1 MIKSSVI
8 DKLYEADLCQA
19 IGSVYTDASYKIRN
33 NGTAE
38 GCSPFKNERTPSF
51 KVSNVKNIW
60 KDFGSGKGGTSII
73 DFIQAYKGVNFIEAV
88 KLACETLN
96 IPIEYEKETD
106 EQKEKRSQKQSL
118 TQILKKTAEIYR
130 QNFVGLPPESEAKKY
145 MLSRNF
151 TDEIVDNFGIGYA
164 LAGLYE
170 AFKEQA
176 IVSDGEALGLL
187 RKNNQGNYY
196 DFFKGRII
204 FPIAD
209 KYGYCVG
216 FGGRILTNDKKQPKY
231 INSPESAIFDK
242 SNLLYG
248 FHLARNTIAQTGEV
262 YLVEGYT
269 DVMRMHQ
276 IGFTNTVATLGTAL
290 TPQHLQQLKKLCRK
304 VIIFRDS
311 DSAGQNAAHRD
322 LEMILQAGL
331 FAELVV
337 FPSETKEDPDSI
349 GQRPEAVE
357 LIKYSR
363 NDAILH
369 LIGEAYRAALD
380 RYTEKHG
387 ERKKALLL
395 PEDKKN
401 LTELAGKLVGCIP
414 DNTTREAYTEQLKE
428 LFKIKIASKSE
439 KFEKQYIKA
448 PDIII
453 DMGEKNSSLSR
464 PVGDGDGSLDFYHFP
479 DEVDDPYLYKR
490 EIIEY
495 GLFQH
500 RNRIYTSAGKEG
512 KEYFMAISNFSIEIV
527 QHMQDEQFPMKLI
540 RICNVH
546 NTEKIFDVISDKIN
560 TLPSFKNVVTS
571 YGNFSFS
578 GTAAQHERLL
588 RFLFDRMGN
597 GRKID
602 VLGWQP
608 EGFWVWNNKIVIP
621 GEREEIINKE
631 GLFKLNN
638 ESYYIPSANR
648 NYDKN
653 IYKYGAQ
660 KKFKSFETSM
670 SIPNYFRQVYKVHR
684 GYAITGIL
692 FGIGSLFQDIVVSCT
707 GFFPILFYFGP
718 ASTGKD
724 NICEAI
730 QSFTGV
736 PQTAIQL
743 EGAASTIKAQIREF
757 AQFSN
762 GISQL
767 SEYKRG
773 NPQVDGIIKGLWD
786 RRGYKRGSIESK
798 VAVDEVPIISSTIL
812 TGNDYPSAEALISR
826 LIWEEMESR
835 EFSEEE
841 KKEYDKLKDIVR
853 KGISGISDTFINQRQ
868 LFEERF
874 LDTYRVN
881 KIALGKIEKLQNV
894 PTRIIDNLSVLHTI
908 YNIFEAQQ
916 FFPFGK
922 ADMIDHFE
930 KIVENQKR
938 KLDTDSPIN
947 KFWDCFLSCMRLTQ
961 GEKLRVD
968 INVREEGGLLKF
980 NFTTVFSIIQRQWF
994 VQYREA
1000 SPSKAEMRKLIKEC
1014 DAYRDEAKSIR
1025 INMEL
1030 NSPTSAFILDLN
1042 KINIKQELMAEIEL
1056 QRMQTGKNSNFVPAP
1071 LADKDVPEA
1080 LINEDDLPY

>member
-19 IGSVYTDASYKIRN
+19 IGRVYTDASYKIRN

-73 DFIQAYKGVNFIEAV
+73 DFVQAYKGVDFLEAV

-106 EQKEKRSQKQSL
+106 EQKEKRTQKQSL

-130 QNFVGLPPESEAKKY
+130 QNFVSLPPESEAKKY

-204 FPIAD
+204 FPICD
-209 KYGYCVG
+209 KYGHCVG

-231 INSPESAIFDK
+231 INSAESDLFDK

-248 FHLARNTIAQTGEV
+248 FHLARNTIANTGEV

-276 IGFTNTVATLGTAL
+276 IGFANTVATLGTAL
-290 TPQHLQQLKKLCRK
+290 TPQHLAQLKKLCRK

-311 DSAGQNAAHRD
+311 DSAGQTAAERD
-322 LEMILQAGL
+322 LQLILQAGL

-337 FPSETKEDPDSI
+337 FPSEDKEDPDSI
-349 GQRPEAVE
+349 GQRPNAVE

-387 ERKKALLL
+387 ESKKALLL

-414 DNTTREAYTEQLKE
+414 DDTTREAYTEQLKE
-428 LFKIKIASKSE
+428 MFNVKITPKKEE
-439 KFEKQYIKA
+439 KPKHSNNSPRVQR
-448 PDIII
+448 
-453 DMGEKNSSLSR
+453 GEGS
-464 PVGDGDGSLDFYHFP
+464 GIDGSLDNYLFP
-479 DEVDDPYLYKR
+479 DEVEDPYLYKN

-500 RNRIYTSAGKEG
+500 QNRIYTSAGKEG
-512 KEYFMAISNFSIEIV
+512 KEYFMSISNFSIEIV
-527 QHMQDEQFPMKLI
+527 QHMQDEKFPMKLI
-540 RICNVH
+540 RICNIYGS
-546 NTEKIFDVISDKIN
+546 EKIFDILSDKIN
-560 TLPSFKNVVTS
+560 SLPSFKNVVTS
-571 YGNFSFS
+571 FGNYYFS
-578 GTAAQHERLL
+578 GTPSQHERLL
-588 RFLFDRMGN
+588 RYLFDRMGT
-597 GRKID
+597 GRKISI
-602 VLGWQP
+602 LGWQT
-608 EGFWVWNNKIVIP
+608 EGFWAWNNKIVIP
-621 GEREEIINKE
+621 QGEDIVLDKT
-631 GLFKLNN
+631 GLFNYQKTC
-638 ESYYIPSANR
+638 YYIPSANA
-648 NYDKN
+648 NYEN
-653 IYKYGAQ
+653 NAFMYGAQ
-660 KKFKSFETSM
+660 KRFKSTDTSLA
-670 SIPNYFRQVYKVHR
+670 PPEYFRQMYKVHR
-684 GYAITGIL
+684 SHAITAIL
-692 FGIGSLFQDIVVSCT
+692 FGIGAFYQDIIVSGT
-707 GFFPILFYFGP
+707 GFYPLLFLYGP

-724 NICEAI
+724 NLCEAV
-730 QSFTGV
+730 QSLMGI

-743 EGAASTIKAQIREF
+743 EGGASTIKAQIREF
-757 AQFSN
+757 SQFSN

-773 NPQVDGIIKGLWD
+773 NPQIDGVLKGLWD
-786 RRGYKRGSIESK
+786 RRGYKRGTIESP
-798 VAVDEVPIISSTIL
+798 VATEEVPILSATIL
-812 TGNDYPSAEALISR
+812 TGNDCPDAEALITR
-826 LIWEEMESR
+826 LLWEEMKQQ
-835 EFSEEE
+835 EFDDEA
-841 KKEYDKLKDIVR
+841 KKQYNVLKDMCK
-853 KGISGISDTFINQRQ
+853 KGISGMADFFIHKRN
-868 LFEERF
+868 FFADKF
-874 LDTYRVN
+874 LETYREAKRN
-881 KIALGKIEKLQNV
+881 FTKGELFKNV
-894 PTRIIDNLSVLHTI
+894 PSRITDNLSVLRAVF
-908 YNIFEAQQ
+908 NIFKNDWI
-916 FFPFGK
+916 FPFTEEE
-922 ADMIDHFE
+922 MLTHFE
-930 KIVENQKR
+930 IMVDSQRKKIE
-938 KLDTDSPIN
+938 TDSAAN
-947 KFWDCFLSCMRLTQ
+947 RFWDCILVCMRLTQ
-961 GEKLRVD
+961 GEALRMG
-968 INVREEGGLLKF
+968 INLREEGGYLSF
-980 NFTTVFSIIQRQWF
+980 NFSTVYSIVQRQWF
-994 VQYREA
+994 IQYRENA
-1000 SPSKAEMRKLIKEC
+1000 PSKTELRRQIKE
-1014 DAYRDEAKSIR
+1014 AESFVGEEKAVR
-1025 INMEL
+1025 INL
-1030 NSPTSAFILDLN
+1030 TINSPTSAIKVNIN
-1042 KINIKQELMAEIEL
+1042 KLPIRAELIAEIEN
-1056 QRMQTGKNSNFVPAP
+1056 QRLRGEVKDIQDDNNSFF
-1071 LADKDVPEA
+1071 
-1080 LINEDDLPY
+1080 